1 MKRVLPLFLST
12 LLFAANA
19 MAIEEPKY
27 EVVATVDDIEYRR
40 YETYLVAE
48 TVVEGTADRND
59 ATNIGFRRLF
69 GYITGG
75 NNSQSKIAMT
85 APVRQLEVSQKIAM
99 TAPVQQRA
107 GASGWSVAFV
117 VPGEFSLETVP
128 IPTSPLI
135 SIREVPSQ
143 LMAVNRYSGRWTDEN
158 LRKQQVILMAALE
171 KAGVAVAGEPVSAA
185 YNPPFMPPFMRR
197 NEVMVPV
204 SGPPGR

>member
-1 MKRVLPLFLST
+1 
-12 LLFAANA
+12 

-27 EVVATVDDIEYRR
+27 EIVATVDDIEYRR
-40 YETYLVAE
+40 YESYLVAE